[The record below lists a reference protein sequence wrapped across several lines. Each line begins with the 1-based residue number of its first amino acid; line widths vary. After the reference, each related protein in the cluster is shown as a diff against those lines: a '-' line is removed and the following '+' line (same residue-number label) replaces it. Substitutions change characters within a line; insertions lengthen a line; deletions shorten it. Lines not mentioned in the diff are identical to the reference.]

1 MAGSGGSSTTTAAP
15 HVHQIP
21 TWGRRHVGVLET
33 RAAEAMLTEE
43 TGTFRE
49 PGDGALAERRDTGQP
64 GLHRGA
70 EEFGAGRTAAT
81 RRTSATSSVISHG
94 RISEVRRVEGVPSVR
109 EKPRASGHREGLREA
124 LSRGTRLAHARGSG
138 RNAVPGGA
146 VI

>member
-1 MAGSGGSSTTTAAP
+1 
-15 HVHQIP
+15 
-21 TWGRRHVGVLET
+21 
-33 RAAEAMLTEE
+33 MLTEE

-70 EEFGAGRTAAT
+70 EEFGARQDGGDAQDVGHFECHQSWPHLRGQEGR
-81 RRTSATSSVISHG
+81 
-94 RISEVRRVEGVPSVR
+94 GVPSVR